1 MSKPNPL
8 KQIVAKQK
16 KGEPVGIYSACS
28 ANEYVIEAALECA
41 KRDNACVLIEAT
53 ANQVDQNG
61 GYTGMKPADFKAF
74 VMNIADQVG
83 VDKDRIFLGGDHLGP
98 LTFASKNEAEA
109 MADAKEQI
117 GRASCRERV

>member
-61 GYTGMKPADFKAF
+61 GLYWYETSRF
-74 VMNIADQVG
+74 QSL
-83 VDKDRIFLGGDHLGP
+83 RH
-98 LTFASKNEAEA
+98 EY
-109 MADAKEQI
+109 
-117 GRASCRERV
+117 RR